1 MAEASKLLKTSQSNI
16 SRAIR
21 KKNTCGGFQ
30 WRLKSEN
37 NSTDKIPKSNIP
49 TNRNK
54 KVFQLNK
61 INCEVLRSFESIAD
75 AASYLGNKNY
85 RFNISMCIS
94 GKKKSA
100 YRYKWKS

>member
-1 MAEASKLLKTSQSNI
+1 L
-16 SRAIR
+16 
-21 KKNTCGGFQ
+21 Q

-54 KVFQLNK
+54 RVFQLNK
-61 INCEVLRSFESIAD
+61 DNCEVLRSFESIAD
-75 AASYLGNKNY
+75 AALHLGNKNY

-100 YRYKWKS
+100 YGYKWKSD